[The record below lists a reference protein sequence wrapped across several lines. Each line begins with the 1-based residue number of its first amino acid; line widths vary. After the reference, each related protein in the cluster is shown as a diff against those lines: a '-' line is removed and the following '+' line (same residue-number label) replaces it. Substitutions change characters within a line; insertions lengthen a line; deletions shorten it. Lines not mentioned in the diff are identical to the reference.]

1 MIPHC
6 TFLPTYKL
14 KLYLSNSSDL
24 SPETKINSIFN
35 FALLTFDANLSPM
48 KFLVLPSLFFAI
60 TLYAQPV
67 KPVNG
72 KATAEA
78 RKLLAYLYEI
88 DDEHTLA
95 GQHNYNHELTRYTNK
110 AQEIGGRF
118 PAIWGTDFI
127 WSGQQD
133 PGQKIV
139 DEAIAQHNA
148 GAIVTLMWHAGRPM
162 DDPPYRWTESI
173 QGELTAEEWLELT
186 TPGTSL
192 HARWRDQVDRIAVYL
207 KQLRDANVPVLWRPY
222 HEMNGVWFWWG
233 DKKGEEGYIKLWRM
247 LFDRFV
253 NFHQLNNLLWV
264 WNANSPRDI
273 PKDEAFA
280 YADYYPGHEYVDI
293 LASDVYNF
301 DYEQDDYE
309 SLLTLAEG
317 RVIALGEVGE
327 LPKLEILAA
336 QPKWAW
342 FMVWASWLETHNT
355 LERVMT
361 IYNLRETLT
370 LEEIHV
376 YK

>member
-1 MIPHC
+1 MSFI
-6 TFLPTYKL
+6 
-14 KLYLSNSSDL
+14 
-24 SPETKINSIFN
+24 
-35 FALLTFDANLSPM
+35 
-48 KFLVLPSLFFAI
+48 KFLVLSCVFVAAT
-60 TLYAQPV
+60 TLRAQPV

-72 KATAEA
+72 KASTEA

-88 DDEHTLA
+88 DDEHTLS

-139 DEAIAQHNA
+139 DEAIAQHSR
-148 GAIVTLMWHAGRPM
+148 GSIITLMWHAGRPM

-173 QGELTAEEWLELT
+173 QGDLTPEEWQELT
-186 TPGTSL
+186 TPGTAL
-192 HARWRDQVDRIAVYL
+192 HARWRDQVDRIAMYL

-233 DKKGEEGYIKLWRM
+233 DKKGEEGYVKLWRM
-247 LFDRFV
+247 LYDRFV

-264 WNANSPRDI
+264 WNANAPRDI
-273 PKDEAFA
+273 PKDEAYD

-293 LASDVYNF
+293 LATDVYNF
-301 DYEQDDYE
+301 DYEQKDYD
-309 SLLTLAEG
+309 SLLALADG